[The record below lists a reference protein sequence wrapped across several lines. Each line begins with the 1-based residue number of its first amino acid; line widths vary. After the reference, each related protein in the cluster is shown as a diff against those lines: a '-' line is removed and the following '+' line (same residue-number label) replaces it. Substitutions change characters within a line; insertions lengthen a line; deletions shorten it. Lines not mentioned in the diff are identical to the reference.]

1 MMSSIPE
8 RADVVV
14 AGSGATG
21 LAAAVTLAEG
31 GAKVVVFEKQR
42 SLGGTSN
49 FFQGTFAVESAMQRE
64 RYIDYT
70 RDQAFKN
77 IMDYSHWWANPRLV
91 RAIVNESGPTIGWLQ
106 EQGVIFID
114 ATINM
119 PDSPLTYHVIKG
131 KGEAVIKT
139 LVDQAKSK
147 GVQIFP
153 GTPVTSLLK
162 QGGKV
167 SGVVVD
173 VDGEEAEIAVKAVVI
188 ATGGFANNKEWVKK
202 YTGFD
207 LDVNLI
213 AVGNTG
219 KTGDGLR
226 MAWEAGAA
234 EEGVGTIEMFRV
246 APVAPEFA
254 MGCNLEQAAAQPDL
268 WVTARGERFCDE
280 TIGFYDS
287 PVGNAQARYKADG
300 HTFSLFDES
309 IIQRLVERGLDKGV
323 GVDFPPGYR
332 LVDLRKE
339 IEAALEH
346 GSREVFAA
354 DSLEDLAAQI
364 DVDPLALKATV
375 EEYNLY
381 CAQGHDVLFAKDR
394 RFLRPLVGPRY
405 YAVRGRAVFLG
416 TMGGIK
422 VTEKMEVVDKKDNV
436 IPGLYAGGFDAGGMY
451 GDSYP
456 IKSSSGLASAFALNS
471 GRIAGRSA
479 LKYLGSGTP
488 GGI

>member
-8 RADVVV
+8 RADVAVI
-14 AGSGATG
+14 GSGATG

-31 GAKVVVFEKQR
+31 GARVLVFEKQR

-91 RAIVNESGPTIGWLQ
+91 RVIVDESGPTIGWLQ
-106 EQGVIFID
+106 EQGVVFVD

-131 KGEAVIKT
+131 RGEAVIKT
-139 LVDQAKSK
+139 LVDRARSM

-153 GTPVTSLLK
+153 GTPVTSLVK

-167 SGVVVD
+167 TGVVAD
-173 VDGEEAEIAVKAVVI
+173 VDGDEAEVAVSAVVI
-188 ATGGFANNKEWVKK
+188 ATGGFANNKEWIKK

-226 MAWEAGAA
+226 MAWEVGAA
-234 EEGVGTIEMFRV
+234 EEGVGTMEMFRV
-246 APVAPEFA
+246 APVGPEFA

-268 WVTARGERFCDE
+268 WITARGERFCDE

-287 PVGNAQARYKADG
+287 PVGNAQARHRADG
-300 HTFSLFDES
+300 HTFSVFDDS

-332 LVDLRKE
+332 LADLRKE
-339 IEAALEH
+339 IDAALEH
-346 GSREVFAA
+346 GSNEVFAA
-354 DSLEDLAAQI
+354 DSLEELAAQM
-364 DVDPLALKATV
+364 DVDPAVLKATI
-375 EEYNLY
+375 EEYNRY
-381 CAQGHDVLFAKDR
+381 CAQGHDELFAKDR
-394 RFLRPLVGPRY
+394 RFLRPLIGPRY

-436 IPGLYAGGFDAGGMY
+436 IPGIYAGGFDAGGMY

-471 GRIAGRSA
+471 GRIAGKSA
-479 LKYLGSGTP
+479 LKYLGM
-488 GGI
+488 

>member
-1 MMSSIPE
+1 MSSIPE
-8 RADVVV
+8 RVDVAV

-21 LAAAVTLAEG
+21 LAAALTLAEG
-31 GAKVVVFEKQR
+31 GARVAVFEKQR

-77 IMDYSHWWANPRLV
+77 TMDYSHWRANPRLV
-91 RAIVNESGPTIGWLQ
+91 RAIIDESGPTIAWLQ
-106 EQGVIFID
+106 GQGVVFTE

-131 KGEAVIKT
+131 RGEAVVKA
-139 LVDQAKSK
+139 LVDQAKGK
-147 GVQIFP
+147 GVQILSAA
-153 GTPVTSLLK
+153 PVVAVLTE
-162 QGGKV
+162 GGRAT
-167 SGVVVD
+167 GVVVD
-173 VDGEEAEIAVKAVVI
+173 DGGAEVEVAAKAVVI

-202 YTGFD
+202 YTGYD
-207 LDVNLI
+207 LGVNLFP
-213 AVGNTG
+213 VGNTG

-234 EEGVGTIEMFRV
+234 VDGVETIEMFRV

-254 MGCNLEQAAAQPDL
+254 MGCNLEQASAQPDL

-280 TIGFYDS
+280 TIGFYDT

-300 HTFSLFDES
+300 HTFSVFDDS
-309 IIQRLVERGLDKGV
+309 IVERLVERGLDKGV

-332 LVDLRKE
+332 LTELRRE
-339 IEAALEH
+339 IQAALDNK
-346 GSREVFAA
+346 STEVFAA
-354 DSLEDLAAQI
+354 DSLDDLAAQTGMDPTTLRATI
-364 DVDPLALKATV
+364 D
-375 EEYNLY
+375 EYNRY
-381 CAQGHDVLFAKDR
+381 CAQGHDELFAKDR
-394 RFLRPLVGPRY
+394 RFLRPLVGPKF
-405 YAVRGRAVFLG
+405 YAVRARAVFLG

-422 VTEKMEVVDKKDNV
+422 VNEKLEVLDKKDAP

-479 LKYLGSGTP
+479 LRYVGR
-488 GGI
+488 

>member
-1 MMSSIPE
+1 MMNSIPE
-8 RADVVV
+8 RADVAVV
-14 AGSGATG
+14 GSGATG
-21 LAAAVTLAEG
+21 MAAAVTLAEG

-49 FFQGTFAVESAMQRE
+49 FFQGTFAVESAMQRQ

-91 RAIVNESGPTIGWLQ
+91 RAIVNESGPTISWLQ
-106 EQGVIFID
+106 EQGVVFID

-131 KGEAVIKT
+131 RGEAVIKT
-139 LVDQAKSK
+139 LVDRAKSK

-173 VDGEEAEIAVKAVVI
+173 VDGEEAEVAVKTVVI
-188 ATGGFANNKEWVKK
+188 ATGGFANNREWVKK

-207 LDVNLI
+207 LDVNLV

-226 MAWEAGAA
+226 MAWEVGAA

-246 APVAPEFA
+246 APIGPEFA

-268 WVTARGERFCDE
+268 WITARGERFCDE

-300 HTFSLFDES
+300 HTFSLFDDS

-323 GVDFPPGYR
+323 GVDYPPGYR
-332 LVDLRKE
+332 LLDLRKE
-339 IEAALEH
+339 IEAALDH
-346 GSREVFAA
+346 GSKEVFAA

-364 DVDPLALKATV
+364 DVDPAVLKATI
-375 EEYNLY
+375 EEYNRY
-381 CAQGHDVLFAKDR
+381 CAQGHDELFAKDR
-394 RFLRPLVGPRY
+394 RFLRPLIGPRY

-422 VTEKMEVVDKKDNV
+422 VTEEMQVVDKKDNV

-471 GRIAGRSA
+471 GRIAGKSA
-479 LKYLGSGTP
+479 LAYLGR
-488 GGI
+488 

>member
-1 MMSSIPE
+1 MTMGSIPE

-21 LAAAVTLAEG
+21 LAAALTLAEG

-49 FFQGTFAVESAMQRE
+49 FFQGTFAVESHMQRE
-64 RYIDYT
+64 RYVDYT

-77 IMDYSHWWANPRLV
+77 TMDYSHWRANPRLV
-91 RAIVNESGPTIGWLQ
+91 RAIIDQSASTIRWLQ
-106 EQGVIFID
+106 EQGVVFVE

-119 PDSPLTYHVIKG
+119 PDSPLTYHVING
-131 KGEAVIKT
+131 RGEAVVKA
-139 LVDQAKSK
+139 LVDRAKSM
-147 GVQIFP
+147 GVQVLP
-153 GTPVTSLLK
+153 GVSVTGLLK
-162 QGGKV
+162 QNGRV

-173 VDGEEAEIAVKAVVI
+173 DDGEEVEVAAAAVVL
-188 ATGGFANNKEWVKK
+188 ATGGFANNKEWIKK
-202 YTGFD
+202 YTGYD
-207 LDVNLI
+207 LGVNLI
-213 AVGNTG
+213 PVGNTG

-234 EEGVGTIEMFRV
+234 EEGVSTIEMFRV
-246 APVAPEFA
+246 APVGPEFA

-280 TIGFYDS
+280 TIGFYDT
-287 PVGNAQARYKADG
+287 PVGNAQGRFKADG
-300 HTFSLFDES
+300 HTFSILDDS
-309 IIQRLVERGLDKGV
+309 IIERLMEHGLDKGV
-323 GVDFPPGYR
+323 GVEFPPGTS
-332 LVDLRKE
+332 LADLRKE
-339 IEAALEH
+339 IQAALDH
-346 GSREVFAA
+346 GSSEVFVA
-354 DSLEDLAAQI
+354 DSVEGLAARI
-364 DVDPLALKATV
+364 DVDPVVLKATV
-375 EEYNLY
+375 EEYNSS
-381 CAQGHDVLFAKDR
+381 CARGHDPLFAKDR
-394 RFLRPLVGPRY
+394 RYLRPLVGPRF

-422 VTEKMEVVDKKDNV
+422 VTEKLEAVDKKDDV

-471 GRIAGRSA
+471 GRIAGQSA
-479 LKYLGSGTP
+479 LVYLGR
-488 GGI
+488 

>member
-1 MMSSIPE
+1 MTMSAIPD
-8 RADVVV
+8 RVDVVV
-14 AGSGATG
+14 VGSGATG

-31 GAKVVVFEKQR
+31 GAKVAVFEKQR

-49 FFQGTFAVESAMQRE
+49 FFQGTFAVESEMQRE

-70 RDQAFKN
+70 CDEAFKAT
-77 IMDYSHWWANPRLV
+77 MDYSHWRANPRLV
-91 RAIVNESGPTIGWLQ
+91 RAIINQSGSTIGWLQ
-106 EQGVIFID
+106 EQGVVFVE

-119 PDSPLTYHVIKG
+119 PESPLTYHVVKG
-131 KGEAVIKT
+131 RGEAVIKA
-139 LVDQAKSK
+139 LVDRAKGK
-147 GVQIFP
+147 GAQIFP
-153 GTPVTSLLK
+153 GTPVAMLLK
-162 QGGKV
+162 QGGRIA
-167 SGVVVD
+167 GVVAD
-173 VDGEEAEIAVKAVVI
+173 NDGEEVEVAAKAVII
-188 ATGGFANNKEWVKK
+188 ASGGFANNKEWIKK

-207 LDVNLI
+207 LDMNLF

-246 APVAPEFA
+246 APVGPEFA

-280 TIGFYDS
+280 SIGFWDT

-300 HTFSLFDES
+300 YTFSLFDDS
-309 IIQRLVERGLDKGV
+309 IVERLMQRGLDKGV

-332 LVDLRKE
+332 LTNLLNE
-339 IEAALEH
+339 IQAAVEH
-346 GSREVFAA
+346 GSREVFVA
-354 DSLEDLAAQI
+354 DSLADLAAEI
-364 DVDPLALKATV
+364 GVDPATLTATV
-375 EEYNLY
+375 EEYNRY
-381 CAQGHDVLFAKDR
+381 AAQGHDELFAKDR
-394 RFLRPLVGPRY
+394 RYLRPLLGPRY
-405 YAVRGRAVFLG
+405 YAVRGRTVFLG

-422 VTEKMEVVDKKDNV
+422 VNERLEVLDKKDNV

-456 IKSSSGLASAFALNS
+456 IKSSSGLASSFALNS
-471 GRIAGRSA
+471 GRLAGKSA
-479 LKYLGSGTP
+479 LEYLGR
-488 GGI
+488 

>member
-8 RADVVV
+8 RADVAVV
-14 AGSGATG
+14 GSGATG
-21 LAAAVTLAEG
+21 MAAAVTLAEG

-91 RAIVNESGPTIGWLQ
+91 RAIVNESGPTISWLQ
-106 EQGVIFID
+106 EQGIVFVD

-131 KGEAVIKT
+131 KGEAVIKA
-139 LVDQAKSK
+139 LVDRAKSK

-173 VDGEEAEIAVKAVVI
+173 VDGEEAEVAVKTVVI
-188 ATGGFANNKEWVKK
+188 ATGGFANNREWVKK

-207 LDVNLI
+207 LDVNLV

-246 APVAPEFA
+246 APIGPEFA

-268 WVTARGERFCDE
+268 WITARGERFCDE

-300 HTFSLFDES
+300 HTFSLFDDS

-323 GVDFPPGYR
+323 GVDYPPGYR
-332 LVDLRKE
+332 LLDLRKE
-339 IEAALEH
+339 IEAALDH
-346 GSREVFAA
+346 GSKEVFAA

-364 DVDPLALKATV
+364 DVDPAVLKATI
-375 EEYNLY
+375 EEYNRY
-381 CAQGHDVLFAKDR
+381 CAQGHDELFAKDR
-394 RFLRPLVGPRY
+394 RFLRPLIGPRY

-422 VTEKMEVVDKKDNV
+422 VTEEMQVVDKKDNV

-471 GRIAGRSA
+471 GRIAGKSA
-479 LKYLGSGTP
+479 LAYLGR
-488 GGI
+488 